1 MKTEEIK
8 TKEIVS
14 SNVEVG
20 SLVARRVD
28 PTHKYRVIYITTD
41 YKAIAVSKH
50 SPNTSAIIDLRC
62 GSNWLKVIEQYN

>member
-1 MKTEEIK
+1 
-8 TKEIVS
+8 
-14 SNVEVG
+14 VEVG

-50 SPNTSAIIDLRC
+50 SPNTSAIIDVRC
-62 GSNWLKVIEQYN
+62 GRLVEKKKEFSGGLKR